1 MSNTISA
8 SISGG
13 TINASV
19 SGSSAS
25 ASVGSSGSPVQAS
38 VSGGGISAS
47 GGPAIAPVQSVNG
60 QIGHVIVP
68 VVPFPP
74 VKPPEMA
81 LFTTVMSSGTFSLSA
96 RSSPGRVAVLWWDG
110 SVQIFGN
117 GVANQY
123 QLASKSVPA
132 SGNWSGSSPKSV
144 IAWPCTSATSAVA
157 FGSFTGLA
165 CTSKSLTYLSV
176 DGCDSLTELSCDSNR
191 LTSLHVSGCPSLV
204 SLSCHLNQIR
214 ELDVSGCQWMASL
227 SCQANALRGLN
238 VTKNTALQ
246 SLSCGSNQ
254 LTSLNVSQN
263 PLLAGLY
270 CNSNFIETL
279 DLSLNTALTNVN
291 ASNNL
296 LTSVRATGIR
306 VTGAAGMNVSNN
318 QLSAASLNAL
328 YSDLA
333 AVASGSIYVSGNPGV
348 SSDSPAIATAKGYAV
363 YG

>member
-8 SISGG
+8 SVSGV

-25 ASVGSSGSPVQAS
+25 ASIGSSGSPIQAS
-38 VSGGGISAS
+38 LSGGGISAS

-68 VVPFPP
+68 VIPFPP

-81 LFTTVMSSGTFSLSA
+81 LLTTVMSSGTFSLSA
-96 RSSPGRVAVLWWDG
+96 RSPSGRVAVLWWDG

-123 QLASKSVPA
+123 QLASKSVPS

-144 IAWPCTSATSAVA
+144 VAWPCTSAASAVA
-157 FGSFTGLA
+157 SGAFTGLA

-176 DGCDSLTELSCDSNR
+176 DGCASLTELSCDSNR
-191 LTSLHVSGCPSLV
+191 LTSLHIAGCPV
-204 SLSCHLNQIR
+204 MASLSCHLNQIR
-214 ELDVSGCQWMASL
+214 ELGVSDCPSLASL
-227 SCQANALRGLN
+227 YCQANALRGLDL
-238 VTKNTALQ
+238 TKNAALQ
-246 SLSCGSNQ
+246 VLSCGSNQ
-254 LTSLNVSQN
+254 LASLNVSQSA
-263 PLLAGLY
+263 LLAGLY
-270 CNSNFIETL
+270 CNNNLIGSL
-279 DLSLNTALTNVN
+279 DLTANPALTNVN

-296 LTSVRATGIR
+296 LTSIRAPGVRATGE
-306 VTGAAGMNVSNN
+306 AGMNVSNN
-318 QLSAASLNAL
+318 QLSAASLNTL

-333 AVASGSIYVSGNPGV
+333 SVASGSIYVSGNPGV
-348 SSDSPAIATAKGYAV
+348 SSDNPAIATAKGYTV